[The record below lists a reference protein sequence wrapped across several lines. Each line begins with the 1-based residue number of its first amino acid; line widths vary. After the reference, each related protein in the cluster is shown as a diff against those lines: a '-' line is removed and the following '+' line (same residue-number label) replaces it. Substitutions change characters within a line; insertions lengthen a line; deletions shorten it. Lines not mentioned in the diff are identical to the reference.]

1 MYDALVIRGFLW
13 ENHTAM
19 EDLLLNSTLSP
30 TTSDTGT
37 DVRDLAM
44 TYMMYKVGKCNIFC
58 IL

>member
-1 MYDALVIRGFLW
+1 MYDALVIGGFMS

-19 EDLLLNSTLSP
+19 EDLRLNSTLSP

-37 DVRDLAM
+37 DIRDLAM
-44 TYMMYKVGKCNIFC
+44 TYMMYKVGKCNVVY

>member
-1 MYDALVIRGFLW
+1 MYDALVIGGFLS

-19 EDLLLNSTLSP
+19 EDLRLNSTLSP

-37 DVRDLAM
+37 DIRDLAM